1 MLLTSGQSILEDLLE
16 AQELQNGQI
25 DRRVE
30 SKTAFVGAKSRVELD
45 TISAVDLGLELVIFP
60 DDTELDDPLRDRND
74 LESFLV
80 FRVFFEKRGMFE
92 GGGQLWNTQS

>member
-16 AQELQNGQI
+16 AQKLQNGQV

-30 SKTAFVGAKSRVELD
+30 SKAPFVWAEGRIELD
-45 TISAVDLGLELVIFP
+45 AISAVYLGLKLVIFP

-80 FRVFFEKRGMFE
+80 FRVLFE
-92 GGGQLWNTQS
+92 